1 MMRLMEARF
10 KDLESALAGFHSIHR
25 KQTKAYSEIV
35 EAIWHAIED
44 QGLPP
49 GEKLPSE
56 KELSKILNVARPT
69 LREALSVLQYVG
81 VVDCVQ
87 GGGYYVKSLTQPTLT
102 ASLASLSRNVSIYHV
117 TTARLAIEPEACR
130 LAAGNRSIDDIL
142 HLRQL
147 LDKVTGT
154 PSPGEYPIAIDT
166 AFHAAL
172 GRTSGNP
179 LITTVIETLLSLRN
193 QVWAL
198 YKTLQSGGR
207 GMERYLKDVKHDH
220 ELIFAAVKDGDEDE
234 AYTQMRNHLLQVK
247 YRLFEAGV
255 ENGNA

>member
-1 MMRLMEARF
+1 MENKF
-10 KDLESALAGFHSIHR
+10 KDMESALAGFHNTRR
-25 KQTKAYSEIV
+25 KQSKAYNEIV

-44 QGLPP
+44 QKLAP

-87 GGGYYVKSLTQPTLT
+87 GGGYYVKSLTQPTLS

-117 TTARLAIEPEACR
+117 VNARLAIEPEACR
-130 LAAGNRSIDDIL
+130 MAAANRSIDDIL

-154 PSPGEYPIAIDT
+154 PGPGEYPASIDN
-166 AFHAAL
+166 AFHSAL
-172 GRTSGNP
+172 GAASGNP
-179 LITTVIETLLSLRN
+179 LIASMVETLLSLRN
-193 QVWAL
+193 QVWTL
-198 YKTLQSGGR
+198 YQTLQSGGR
-207 GMERYLKDVKHDH
+207 GVERYLKDEKQDH
-220 ELIFAAVKDGDEDE
+220 ESIFRAVKDNDEE
-234 AYTQMRNHLLQVK
+234 AAYAHMRDHLSQVK
-247 YRLFEAGV
+247 YRLFETDE
-255 ENGNA
+255 ENDDSA

>member
-1 MMRLMEARF
+1 MENRF
-10 KDLESALAGFHSIHR
+10 KDLESALAGFHNPGR
-25 KQTKAYSEIV
+25 RQTKAYNDIV

-44 QGLPP
+44 QDLAP
-49 GEKLPSE
+49 GQKLPSE

-87 GGGYYVKSLTQPTLT
+87 GGGYYVKSLTQPTLS

-117 TTARLAIEPEACR
+117 TNARLAIEPEACR
-130 LAAGNRSIDDIL
+130 MAAASRKIDDIL

-147 LDKVTGT
+147 LDKITGT
-154 PSPGEYPIAIDT
+154 PPPGEYPISIDT

-172 GRTSGNP
+172 GRASGNP
-179 LITTVIETLLSLRN
+179 LIASVVETLLSLRN

-198 YKTLQSGGR
+198 YKTLQSGGH
-207 GMERYLKDVKHDH
+207 GMERYLKEVKQDH
-220 ELIFAAVKDGDEDE
+220 EAIFMAVKDGDEE
-234 AYTQMRNHLLQVK
+234 GAHHHMRNHLMQVK
-247 YRLFEAGV
+247 YRLFEADV
-255 ENGNA
+255 ENGDA